1 MSGWSDLRWLEGDG
15 TLLLHSPLA
24 LCLTQLAEPQLRLS
38 SALCSSCA
46 HTMTVP
52 RKGRVVTGLTWNSR
66 LLTCAVW
73 RSRHSLPRLFSLP
86 LDGCSL
92 VFLSCQSSDASFS
105 IFSLSRRPGF
115 LLHCEQRN
123 NQKRTGMSAHGH
135 IACVWCSWALLRK
148 SLAGPQPPLSTQSGG
163 ECSSLLLLAAMTSP
177 SSVNHAHQYVMTA
190 HLSHL
195 NNRCLDSS
203 VISSSCPFLSF
214 PLGKLPEA
222 RVCILSCLPLSS
234 S

>member
-1 MSGWSDLRWLEGDG
+1 MRFPSPGDLPDPEIEPKSPALAGGFFTTESPRKP
-15 TLLLHSPLA
+15 LLLSCLLCYRENLKSTLHA
-24 LCLTQLAEPQLRLS
+24 LPVTLPPRNVSTPTPFLTVFPPMTENGLS
-38 SALCSSCA
+38 
-46 HTMTVP
+46 
-52 RKGRVVTGLTWNSR
+52 
-66 LLTCAVW
+66 LL
-73 RSRHSLPRLFSLP
+73 PK
-86 LDGCSL
+86 
-92 VFLSCQSSDASFS
+92 AS
-105 IFSLSRRPGF
+105 
-115 LLHCEQRN
+115 
-123 NQKRTGMSAHGH
+123 
-135 IACVWCSWALLRK
+135 
-148 SLAGPQPPLSTQSGG
+148 PQPPLSTQSGG

-177 SSVNHAHQYVMTA
+177 SSVDHAHQYVKTT

>member
-1 MSGWSDLRWLEGDG
+1 MSLLVSLEIHSCSHVLSGG
-15 TLLLHSPLA
+15 HAILYPVCSPL
-24 LCLTQLAEPQLRLS
+24 L
-38 SALCSSCA
+38 
-46 HTMTVP
+46 
-52 RKGRVVTGLTWNSR
+52 
-66 LLTCAVW
+66 
-73 RSRHSLPRLFSLP
+73 

-177 SSVNHAHQYVMTA
+177 SSVDHAHQYVMTA